1 MGMKLEIGKCIKK
14 LRIQKGITQ
23 EELANYL
30 GVSYQ
35 AVSKWETETNT
46 PDIAL
51 LPQLSIFFG
60 VAIDD
65 FFKLSDREYFKRID
79 NMILNERSISDE
91 RFNNAK
97 KFLSELLMK
106 DSQNVEAR
114 CLLAKLY
121 NHRAKSD
128 HELAKNYAKE
138 ALLYDPTN
146 RSLHVRLIEAS
157 QGITGDGYIDN
168 HSELIKFYQ
177 NFINQNSTYI
187 NGYIILINQL
197 IADFRFKEAEQ
208 IIKQARK
215 IEDRYILYIFEGD
228 IALGL
233 GYRERAVEIWNN
245 TVERFSHIWQ
255 VYACR
260 ADRFL
265 KLDRVE
271 EAIKDYHKCFDM
283 QEKPR
288 LLDGLCSLAPLYE
301 ERGDYEKAIKIWE
314 QYRMVLQEDH
324 GITIGEALD
333 APMREIE
340 RLSRLKNSSVK

>member
-1 MGMKLEIGKCIKK
+1 MKLEIGKCIKS
-14 LRIQKGITQ
+14 LRLQKGITQ

-35 AVSKWETETNT
+35 AVSKWETDANT

-60 VAIDD
+60 GTIDD
-65 FFKLSDREYFKRID
+65 FFKLSDEEHFKRID
-79 NMILNERSISDE
+79 NMLLNERIISDE
-91 RFNNAK
+91 GFAYAK
-97 KFLSELLMK
+97 KFLNELLMQ
-106 DSQNVEAR
+106 DSQNIEAL
-114 CLLAKLY
+114 CLLSKLY

-128 HELAKNYAKE
+128 HELAKTYAKE
-138 ALLYDPTN
+138 ALLYEPTN

-177 NFINQNSTYI
+177 NFIIQNPTYI
-187 NGYIILINQL
+187 TGYIILINQL
-197 IADFRFKEAEQ
+197 IADSRFKEAERV
-208 IIKQARK
+208 IKQARK
-215 IEDRYILYIFEGD
+215 VEDRYVFYIFEGD
-228 IALGL
+228 IQLGL
-233 GYRERAVEIWNN
+233 GHREEAVETWNE

-271 EAIKDYHKCFDM
+271 EAMKDYHHCFDM

-288 LLDGLCSLAPLYE
+288 LVDGLCSLAPLYE
-301 ERGDYEKAIKIWE
+301 ERGEYEKAIKIWE
-314 QYRMVLQEDH
+314 QYMMVLQEDH
-324 GITIGEALD
+324 GITTGEALD

-340 RLSRLKNSSVK
+340 RLNNLKSSSI